1 MGLLVTVFME
11 TGTMLIVPGH
21 LSVEQIQGRRG
32 AFCVG
37 TLKLSIGEFKI
48 KDSALDQ
55 FEPGLYSGHFTIEKI
70 YTKGVPWRG
79 GFFTELIAKIAPDG
93 FLIDDEA
100 GSEQALP
107 PQAEPDPADDHN
119 TAAPG
124 VAQSPLPPVDDGR
137 PSRPRKPSV
146 APEAGTPEGQPS
158 VQIALSHDS
167 SQAPKPADDD
177 TDLQLF
183 GVEIFEQFLARA
195 QGIAL
200 DPTVDREVFRRQRD
214 RLKAV
219 GYRFDSKAQRWYL
232 L

>member
-1 MGLLVTVFME
+1 
-11 TGTMLIVPGH
+11 MLIVPGH

-55 FEPGLYSGHFTIEKI
+55 FEPGLYRGHFTIEKI

-100 GSEQALP
+100 SSEPALP
-107 PQAEPDPADDHN
+107 PQAEPDPADESSAS
-119 TAAPG
+119 AASDQQPG
-124 VAQSPLPPVDDGR
+124 VK
-137 PSRPRKPSV
+137 PSGGTTNASQKPRKPV
-146 APEAGTPEGQPS
+146 AGPLQGLPEGGPISSSTASNSRQANQP
-158 VQIALSHDS
+158 VEEH
-167 SQAPKPADDD
+167 ADAE
-177 TDLQLF
+177 LF
-183 GVEIFEQFLARA
+183 GVEIYEQFVERA

>member
-1 MGLLVTVFME
+1 
-11 TGTMLIVPGH
+11 MLIVPGH

-55 FEPGLYSGHFTIEKI
+55 FEPGLYRGRFTIEKI

-100 GSEQALP
+100 DSEPGLP
-107 PQAEPDPADDHN
+107 PQAEPDPADDHSA
-119 TAAPG
+119 TAPAI
-124 VAQSPLPPVDDGR
+124 AQQP
-137 PSRPRKPSV
+137 V
-146 APEAGTPEGQPS
+146 APVEDSQAPQASPRARRTPLAPDAGMPEGEGASPPAQGS
-158 VQIALSHDS
+158 QTDEST
-167 SQAPKPADDD
+167 QAPKPVGDDP
-177 TDLQLF
+177 DLKLF
-183 GVEIFEQFLARA
+183 GVEIFEQFMARA

-232 L
+232 V

>member
-1 MGLLVTVFME
+1 
-11 TGTMLIVPGH
+11 MLIVPGH

-100 GSEQALP
+100 GSEPALP
-107 PQAEPDPADDHN
+107 PQAEPDPADDHSATAPAISQQ
-119 TAAPG
+119 TAAP
-124 VAQSPLPPVDDGR
+124 VEDSQPPQA
-137 PSRPRKPSV
+137 PPRARKAPV
-146 APEAGTPEGQPS
+146 APEAGLPEAPVAQPPAERSQTP
-158 VQIALSHDS
+158 DS
-167 SQAPKPADDD
+167 SQAPKPVEDDP
-177 TDLQLF
+177 DLKLL
-183 GVEIFEQFLARA
+183 GVEIYEQFIARA